1 MVIIEMNI
9 LKIKV
14 STLQIANEK
23 FAEKDYAAAL
33 ELYEKFEKD
42 NPSIS
47 HLARS
52 NINLINKKISIASN
66 EKSSV
71 NILNLHFSKIY
82 VVNMAHSTAEKE
94 KISNHLNSRRI
105 EWQLWRGTDGYK
117 GEPLNFYE
125 KYSKKPLG
133 KLKRYPDMN
142 EREIW
147 RKKHYIESPGAIGY
161 IYTYSGIIRDA
172 INRGYKKIL
181 ILEDDIILDNDF
193 EVKFSKFMKAIS
205 SDWKVVQLG
214 ASQYDWSSVNDEEAK
229 KAGFYYPKRIHTCG
243 SFAIGLNLDVLN
255 NLDEAINCF
264 ESPFDLLPLGEIYDK
279 YKERCFVCYPNIVMP
294 DVTTSNIRGGRNQ
307 YEHASKMRWSIENFE
322 FPLSKP
328 HINFIL
334 ADVNSYKKAVDLRM
348 FLADHYDISINY
360 YSIDGIR
367 PLHFELGDEDDLNL
381 LKNEDIFSGSNKF
394 SNFIEIN
401 SRIPLSVDSLILEIN
416 KNISEK
422 NSKQNSTTGQKV
434 SVIIPTYKR
443 TLGLKASAVS
453 VLNQDYGDLELIIV
467 DDNGSSATDGEAV
480 ELIVAQLKHDF
491 PRRSI
496 KLLKHRKNRNG
507 AAARNTGFNASTGD
521 YICFLDDDDLYLDGR
536 ISKTVRTLQN
546 TPPTIGASYCGF
558 LGWNSSENDV
568 NRYPE
573 GDLGVELILLNYK
586 SHYIHTNTVTYKRH
600 ALERIN
606 GFDESFRRHQDIE
619 LNFRFFQKFKILA
632 TKEALVKLKV
642 NPQDIDNRQVG
653 VSFYKTKKRFLDKFK
668 IYIRQLDQITQY
680 QLYSAH
686 AAEVKRLVSQSDL
699 TDFCGANHEA
709 GFLVGCIKA

>member
-1 MVIIEMNI
+1 MLHSKELHVGFIFGMIEMHVM
-9 LKIKV
+9 KIQL
-14 STLQIANEK
+14 SALQSANEK
-23 FAEKDYAAAL
+23 FIEKNYAAAL
-33 ELYEKFEKD
+33 ELYKEFEKD
-42 NPSIS
+42 NPNLS

-52 NINLINKKISIASN
+52 NINLINKKISLASDA
-66 EKSSV
+66 KSSAH
-71 NILNLHFSKIY
+71 ILNLHFSKIY
-82 VVNMAHSTAEKE
+82 VVNMAHSTAEKV
-94 KISNHLNSRRI
+94 KISNHLNSRGI
-105 EWQLWRGTDGYK
+105 EWEIWTGTDGCK

-133 KLKRYPDMN
+133 ALTRYPDMN

-161 IYTYSGIIRDA
+161 IYTYSSIIRDA
-172 INRGYKKIL
+172 LKGGCKKIL
-181 ILEDDIILDNDF
+181 ILEDDVILDNEF
-193 EVKFSKFMKAIS
+193 EVKFLKFMEAIR

-214 ASQYDWSSVNDEEAK
+214 ASQYDWSSVNEEEAI

-243 SFAIGLNLDVLN
+243 SFAIGLNFDVLN

-279 YKERCFVCYPNIVMP
+279 YKEHCFVCYPNIVMP

-307 YEHASKMRWSIENFE
+307 YEHASKMRWNIENFE

-328 HINFIL
+328 HVNFIL
-334 ADVNSYKKAVDLRM
+334 ADADSYKKAVDLRI
-348 FLADHYDISINY
+348 FLADHYDISIHY

-367 PLHFELGDEDDLNL
+367 PLHFELGDEDDLKL
-381 LKNEDIFSGSNKF
+381 LKNEEIFCDQNKF
-394 SNFIEIN
+394 SNFIDIN
-401 SRIPLSVDSLILEIN
+401 SRTPLSVDSLVLEIN
-416 KNISEK
+416 NKISKK
-422 NSKQNSTTGQKV
+422 NSSQTSTRGQKV

-443 TLGLKASAVS
+443 ALGLKASAVS

-467 DDNGSSATDGEAV
+467 DDNGSSTTYGESV
-480 ELIVAQLKHDF
+480 DLIYTHLKQNF
-491 PRRSI
+491 PHRTI
-496 KLLKHRKNRNG
+496 KLIKHSKNRNG

-536 ISKTVRTLQN
+536 ISKSIHILQN

-573 GDLGVELILLNYK
+573 GSLGVELILLKYK

-600 ALERIN
+600 AFERIN

-619 LNFRFFQKFKILA
+619 LNLRFFQKFRIVA

-653 VSFYKTKKRFLDKFK
+653 IPFFKTKKRF
-668 IYIRQLDQITQY
+668 
-680 QLYSAH
+680 
-686 AAEVKRLVSQSDL
+686 
-699 TDFCGANHEA
+699 
-709 GFLVGCIKA
+709 